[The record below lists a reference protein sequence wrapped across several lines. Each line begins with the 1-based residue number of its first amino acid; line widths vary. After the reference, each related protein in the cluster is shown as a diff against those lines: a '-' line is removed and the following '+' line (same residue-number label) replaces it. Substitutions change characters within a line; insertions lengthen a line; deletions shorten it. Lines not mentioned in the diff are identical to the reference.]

1 MMMKAKQV
9 LVFAALYFLAAGMA
23 AGQVLT
29 GTLIGSVKD
38 AQGAV
43 LPGAR
48 IRLASPSLLGSP
60 ARLTTDERGQLR
72 FLALA
77 PGLYALDIEA
87 PGFSPYHEEDIR
99 IGAGATIERTVL
111 LNVAGLAESIVV
123 QGAGSRIE
131 ARDPGFGSRFGPEDL
146 KAIPTRRSSMFD
158 MIRAAPGISATS
170 PSSGTITTIS
180 AFGSGTNEN
189 TFLIDGTNFT
199 CPCNGIARA
208 EPGIDFIQEVQVQSV
223 GASAEFGN
231 VQGAVINVITRQG
244 SERFQGDAAYYAQSS
259 GLTSGPIGVAPGTG
273 LSETRYG
280 RARYRDLTAN
290 LGGPAIRDRLWFF
303 GGYQYLRDYDS
314 QPGTDPSQPR
324 QYEQDKMFAKLTWRL
339 APGWQLLQSIHN
351 ERWVNPEQPT
361 LARPFETTLRSHAT
375 VPAVTFGHLT
385 HTMSSNSLWDVR
397 VGRFVYTRGDD
408 PSSGDWTRPNR
419 TDTGSGLSSGGP
431 QQFGSL
437 KLIRTTA
444 KSTFS
449 HYRSGSLGANHAL
462 KIGMQIERGEHVG
475 PTIVPGGVRYV
486 DINRQPSQS
495 ISMAPANSAG
505 AFVTSSGFFSD
516 GITIGDRLTL
526 NAGARFDHSR
536 AISQDIHAV
545 DLQGRETDQMIRG
558 LGTMYTWNVWSP
570 RLGATAKVT
579 ADGRTIVRASY
590 GRFSPGVLTGEL
602 GPFHPGLT
610 PITTLAFE
618 AATGDYTRVVSVV
631 DNKVNLQF
639 NPHTRA
645 PRSDEYSV
653 GLDRELARSMS
664 VAVAYVRK
672 NGANFIGWTDTA
684 GQYVQSTQAVNGA
697 GTIPVFRLDTA
708 VTPTNAR
715 RFLLTNQDDYSL
727 TYNGIVTVI
736 EKRRAHGWQAFGS
749 YTWSRTYGLQPS
761 SGAVAGAA
769 QVSTVAPP
777 PAPQGLVFGRDPND
791 LTNARGRLPNDRPH
805 MFRTMAS
812 VDVPKTG
819 LVVAAN
825 LGYFSGKPWAGTTL
839 LSVPQNPQQQRVL
852 VEPRGA
858 RRLSSQTLL
867 DVRLSRTIAR
877 GTGRRI
883 ELVLDILNV
892 LNSTAEES
900 LVSDNIASPNFGKP
914 ASFVDPRRA
923 MLGVRMDL
931 GR

>member
-1 MMMKAKQV
+1 MKTQRV

-23 AGQVLT
+23 AGQALT
-29 GTLIGSVKD
+29 GTLIGSVRD

-43 LPGAR
+43 LPGAN
-48 IRLASPSLLGSP
+48 IRLSSPSLLGPP
-60 ARLTTDERGQLR
+60 ANLTTDAKGQLR
-72 FLALA
+72 VQALA
-77 PGLYALDIEA
+77 PGLYVLDIEV
-87 PGFSPYHEEDIR
+87 PGFSPYHEVGIR
-99 IGAGATIERTVL
+99 IGAGATIERTVV
-111 LNVAGLAESIVV
+111 LNLAGLAESIVV
-123 QGAGSRIE
+123 QGAGSRID
-131 ARDPGFGSRFGPEDL
+131 ARDPGFSSRFGTEDL
-146 KAIPTRRSSMFD
+146 KAIPTRRASMFD

-170 PSSGTITTIS
+170 PSSGTTTTIS

-231 VQGAVINVITRQG
+231 VQGAVVNVITRQG
-244 SERFQGDAAYYAQSS
+244 SERFQGDAAYYSQSS

-303 GGYQYLRDYDS
+303 GGYQYLRDHDS
-314 QPGTDPSQPR
+314 QPGTDSSQPR
-324 QYEQDKMFAKLTWRL
+324 QYEQNKMFAKLTWRL

-351 ERWVNPEQPT
+351 EKWVNPEQPT
-361 LARPFETTLRSHAT
+361 LARPFETTLRLHAS

-385 HTMSSNSLWDVR
+385 HTMSSNTLWDVR
-397 VGRFVYTRGDD
+397 VGRFVYTREDD
-408 PSSGDWTRPNR
+408 PSSGDRTTVNR

-431 QQFGSL
+431 LQFGAL

-449 HYRSGSLGANHAL
+449 HYRSGVLGADHAL
-462 KIGMQIERGEHVG
+462 KMGVQIERGEHVS
-475 PTIVPGGVRYV
+475 PSIVPGGVRYV

-495 ISMAPANSAG
+495 ISMAPSNSGG

-516 GITIGDRLTL
+516 GVTIGDRLTL

-536 AISQDIHAV
+536 AISQDLHAV
-545 DLQGRETDQMIRG
+545 DLQGRDTDQIIQG

-579 ADGRTIVRASY
+579 EDGRTIVRASY

-602 GPFHPGLT
+602 GPFHPGVT
-610 PITTLAFE
+610 PITTMGFD
-618 AATGDYTRVVSVV
+618 AATGGYTRVVSVV

-639 NPHTRA
+639 NPNTRE
-645 PRSDEYSV
+645 PHSDEYSV
-653 GLDRELARSMS
+653 GLDREVARSMS

-684 GQYVQSTQAVNGA
+684 GRYIESTQAVEGA
-697 GTIPVFRLDTA
+697 GTIPVFKLDTN
-708 VTPTNAR
+708 VTPTSAR

-727 TYNGIVTVI
+727 TYDGLVTVI
-736 EKRRAHGWQAFGS
+736 EKRRSHGWQAFGS

-761 SGAVAGAA
+761 SGAAAGAA

-777 PAPQGLVFGRDPND
+777 PAPQGVIFGRDPND

-812 VDVPKTG
+812 VDIPKTG
-819 LVVAAN
+819 VVFAAN

-852 VEPRGA
+852 VEPRGS

-867 DVRLSRTIAR
+867 DIRLSKVITR
-877 GTGRRI
+877 GTGKRI
-883 ELVLDILNV
+883 ELLVNVLNV
-892 LNSTAEES
+892 LNETAEES
-900 LVSDNIASPNFGKP
+900 IISDNIASSNFGKA

-923 MLGVRMDL
+923 MIGVRMDL

>member
-1 MMMKAKQV
+1 MKTQRV
-9 LVFAALYFLAAGMA
+9 LAFAAVYFLAAGIA
-23 AGQVLT
+23 AGQGLT
-29 GTLIGSVKD
+29 GTLIGSVRD

-43 LPGAR
+43 LPDAS
-48 IRLASPSLLGSP
+48 IRLSSPSLLGSP
-60 ARLTTDERGQLR
+60 ARQKTDDRGQLR
-72 FLALA
+72 FQALA
-77 PGLYALDIEA
+77 PGLYVLDIDV
-87 PGFSPYHEEDIR
+87 PGFSPYHEEGIR
-99 IGAGATIERTVL
+99 IGAGATIERNAV

-131 ARDPGFGSRFGPEDL
+131 ARDPGFASRFGPEDL
-146 KAIPTRRSSMFD
+146 KTIPTRRASMFD

-170 PSSGTITTIS
+170 PSSGTTTTIS

-244 SERFQGDAAYYAQSS
+244 SERFQGDAAFYSQSS
-259 GLTSGPIGVAPGTG
+259 GLTSRPIGISQGTG
-273 LSETRYG
+273 MSDTGYG
-280 RARYRDLTAN
+280 RSRYRDLTAN

-314 QPGTDPSQPR
+314 QPGTDPGQPR
-324 QYEQDKMFAKLTWRL
+324 QYEQNKIFAKLTWRL
-339 APGWQLLQSIHN
+339 APGWQLLQSLHH
-351 ERWVNPEQPT
+351 EHWVNPEQPT
-361 LARPFETTLRSHAT
+361 LARPFETTLRLHAS

-397 VGRFVYTRGDD
+397 VGRFVYTRHDD
-408 PSSGDWTRPNR
+408 PSSGDRTTPNT
-419 TDTGSGLSSGGP
+419 TDTGTGLSRGGP
-431 QQFGSL
+431 QTFGAL

-449 HYRSGSLGANHAL
+449 HYRSGVLGADHAL
-462 KIGMQIERGEHVG
+462 KMGVQIERGEHVS
-475 PTIVPGGVRYV
+475 PNIVPAGVRYV

-495 ISMAPANSAG
+495 ISMAPANTG
-505 AFVTSSGFFSD
+505 GMFVTSSGFFSD
-516 GITIGDRLTL
+516 GVTVGDRLTL

-536 AISQDIHAV
+536 AISQDLHAV
-545 DLQGRETDQMIRG
+545 DAQGRDTDEVIRG

-590 GRFSPGVLTGEL
+590 GRFSPGVQTGEL
-602 GPFHPGLT
+602 GPFHPALT
-610 PITTLAFE
+610 PITTKAFE
-618 AATGDYTRVVSVV
+618 AATGGYTRPVSVV
-631 DNKVNLQF
+631 DNQVNLQF
-639 NPHTRA
+639 NPNTRA
-645 PRSDEYSV
+645 PHSDEYSV

-664 VAVAYVRK
+664 VAIAYVRK

-684 GQYVQSTQAVNGA
+684 GQYVQSTQAVSGA
-697 GTIPVFRLDTA
+697 GTIPVFRLNTD
-708 VTPTNAR
+708 VTPTSAR

-736 EKRRAHGWQAFGS
+736 EKRRSHGWQAFGS

-761 SGAVAGAA
+761 SGAAAGGA

-819 LVVAAN
+819 FVFAGN
-825 LGYFSGKPWAGTTL
+825 LGFFSGKPWAGTTL
-839 LSVPQNPQQQRVL
+839 VSVPQNPQQQRIL
-852 VEPRGA
+852 VESRGS

-867 DVRLSRTIAR
+867 DVRLSKMIAR
-877 GTGRRI
+877 GTGKRI
-883 ELVLDILNV
+883 ELVIDVLNV
-892 LNSTAEES
+892 LNNTAEES
-900 LVSDNIASPNFGKP
+900 LVTDNIASPNFGKP
-914 ASFVDPRRA
+914 NSFVDPRRA
-923 MLGVRMDL
+923 MLGIRMDL